1 MNSNHGAQSSPD
13 RIDSLAP
20 SADAM
25 VTELSR
31 LLATPGFLG
40 QSVATLRRAD
50 DAFNVLD
57 ELMRNGGPLPGC
69 WPGKD
74 STGRHGLVTELYDSV
89 SETLRETGGAVE
101 SFMALRRAVSEWRAL
116 DAALRSGWP
125 LPEPWQR

>member
-1 MNSNHGAQSSPD
+1 MNANHEAQGSPD
-13 RIDSLAP
+13 TIDSLGLP
-20 SADAM
+20 ADIM

-50 DAFNVLD
+50 GAFNVLD
-57 ELMRNGGPLPGC
+57 ELMRNGDPLPRRWSVKGR
-69 WPGKD
+69 PE
-74 STGRHGLVTELYDSV
+74 RHGPVTELYDSV
-89 SETLRETGGAVE
+89 SETLREVGGAAQ
-101 SFMALRRAVSEWRAL
+101 SFMALRRAAADWRAL